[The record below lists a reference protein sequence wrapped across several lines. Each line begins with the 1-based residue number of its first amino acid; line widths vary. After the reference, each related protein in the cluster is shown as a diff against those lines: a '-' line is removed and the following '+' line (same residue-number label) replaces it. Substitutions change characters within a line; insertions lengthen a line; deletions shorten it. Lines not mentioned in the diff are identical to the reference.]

1 MNLLITCAGI
11 FTARIMDVSV
21 GTIRTIT
28 MVKGNGLKSALLAF
42 VEVLIWFLVAREALN
57 TNYTSMWIAISYSAG
72 YATGTY
78 VGSILSKIFIKGN
91 TTVQVI
97 TSKATKNNIKLL
109 RDKGYALTVLDIN
122 DDFDGIKKKML
133 LLEINNS
140 RIKELSQIIRKIDKS
155 AFITYSETKTVIN
168 GFLK

>member
-1 MNLLITCAGI
+1 MDLLITCLGI
-11 FTARIMDVSV
+11 FTARIMDVSI

-28 MVKGNGLKSALLAF
+28 MVKGASLKSAVLAF
-42 VEVLIWFLVAREALN
+42 IEVFIWFLVAREALN
-57 TNYTSMWIAISYSAG
+57 TEYTSMWIAISYSAG

-78 VGSILSKIFIKGN
+78 IGGILSKIFIKGN

-97 TSKATKNNIKLL
+97 TSKATKNNLKLL
-109 RDKGYALTVLDIN
+109 RDKGYAITVLDIN
-122 DDFDGIKKKML
+122 DDFDGVKKKML
-133 LLEINNS
+133 LLEINNNK
-140 RIKELSQIIRKIDKS
+140 IKELSKLIRKIDKS